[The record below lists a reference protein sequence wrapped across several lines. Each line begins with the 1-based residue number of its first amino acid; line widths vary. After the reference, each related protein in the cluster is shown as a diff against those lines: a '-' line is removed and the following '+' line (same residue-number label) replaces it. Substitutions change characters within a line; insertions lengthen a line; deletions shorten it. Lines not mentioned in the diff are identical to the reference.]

1 MFPTTRSTVRAIAV
15 FSAVAVVATAC
26 SSVTEPTLSPSDALE
41 ARKGG
46 VVLTH
51 PAGALAER
59 VQVGSLPW
67 GIAVSSRGDV
77 LTGLPFSSTVVGFS
91 LSDPTT
97 PRPPVA
103 VSAYPMDVIFNKKG
117 SLAYAAG
124 RDGGE
129 VTEIDI
135 RTNAVSATIP
145 LGPNLY
151 RLALSKDETRI
162 YATTLSGRLWTARTH
177 GDPRA
182 TYVDLTT
189 FSSIQGKSLSP
200 SGTDLY
206 VASTNGTIW
215 RLDPVTLEVRQSVT
229 LPRFIQ
235 DIAATPDGSAVWAA
249 DEGGYVVR
257 LDPVTLAPTAT
268 VNLATLGGWPF
279 GLAISPDGARIY
291 VTSSMSARLFII
303 AETAPNT
310 FDVTSVS
317 TGGTPRR
324 IAFGENGAA
333 AVVSNESGWVDV
345 VR

>member
-1 MFPTTRSTVRAIAV
+1 MLPTRRSTARAIAV

-26 SSVTEPTLSPSDALE
+26 TSVTEPTLSPGDALA
-41 ARKGG
+41 ARRE
-46 VVLTH
+46 VLTH
-51 PAGALAER
+51 PVGTLAER

-67 GIAVSSRGDV
+67 GVAVSSRGDV
-77 LTGLPFSSTVVGFS
+77 LAGLPFTSTVVGFS

-97 PRPPVA
+97 LRPPVT
-103 VSAYPMDVIFNKKG
+103 VSAYPLDVIFNKKG
-117 SLAYAAG
+117 SLAYASG
-124 RDGGE
+124 RDGGGIS
-129 VTEIDI
+129 EIDI
-135 RTNAVSATIP
+135 RTNTVGATIP
-145 LGPNLY
+145 LGPDLY

-162 YATTLSGRLWTARTH
+162 YATTLQGRLWTARTH

-182 TYVDLTT
+182 TYVDLSP

-215 RLDPVTLEVRQSVT
+215 RLDPVTLAVRQSVV

-249 DEGGYVVR
+249 DENGFVVR
-257 LDPVTLAPTAT
+257 LDPMTLAPTAT
-268 VNLATLGGWPF
+268 IDLSVLGGWPF

-291 VTSSMSARLFII
+291 VASSMSGKLFII
-303 AETAPNT
+303 AETAPNS
-310 FDVTSVS
+310 FDVTSVA

-333 AVVSNESGWVDV
+333 AVVSNEWGWVDV